1 MHKAGY
7 IHQDV
12 KPDNF
17 MIQLKDDG
25 HRVRI
30 LDMGLVME
38 FMREGA
44 HKTLGRYGFQG
55 TPRFGSMSGLDGY
68 TLSRRDD
75 LESMGYS
82 IMHLI
87 DKENIPWKVMENRKD
102 IFDSK
107 REFAQSPQCLLKY
120 LGIRDFIVQV
130 SQVKYEDEPD
140 YDHFDSVLVNLMKP
154 YRDAVHEMVV
164 SDLAHKYSEKVVSV
178 VFILKMN
185 QFIQNAAAE
194 EKQK

>member
-1 MHKAGY
+1 MLECLKQIHKAGY

-17 MIQLKDDG
+17 MLSLKND

-38 FMREGA
+38 YMRDGA
-44 HKTLGRYGFQG
+44 HKSLGRYGFQG

-87 DKENIPWKVMENRKD
+87 DKEHIPWKVMENKKD
-102 IFDSK
+102 ILDAK

-120 LGIRDFIVQV
+120 HGARDFIV
-130 SQVKYEDEPD
+130 
-140 YDHFDSVLVNLMKP
+140 
-154 YRDAVHEMVV
+154 
-164 SDLAHKYSEKVVSV
+164 
-178 VFILKMN
+178 
-185 QFIQNAAAE
+185 
-194 EKQK
+194 

>member
-1 MHKAGY
+1 M
-7 IHQDV
+7 

-17 MIQLKDDG
+17 MISMKDE

-38 FMREGA
+38 FMRDGA
-44 HKTLGRYGFQG
+44 HKSLGRYGFQG

-87 DKENIPWKVMENRKD
+87 DKENIPWKAMENRKD

-107 REFAQSPQCLLKY
+107 KEFAKSPQCLLKY
-120 LGIRDFIVQV
+120 LGIRDFIV
-130 SQVKYEDEPD
+130 
-140 YDHFDSVLVNLMKP
+140 
-154 YRDAVHEMVV
+154 
-164 SDLAHKYSEKVVSV
+164 
-178 VFILKMN
+178 
-185 QFIQNAAAE
+185 
-194 EKQK
+194 

>member
-1 MHKAGY
+1 MHNAGY

-17 MIQLKDDG
+17 MIKLRDE

-38 FMREGA
+38 FMRDGG
-44 HKTLGRYGFQG
+44 HKALGRYGFQG

-87 DKENIPWKVMENRKD
+87 DKEDIPWKDMESRKD
-102 IFDSK
+102 ILEAK
-107 REFAQSPQCLLKY
+107 RVFAQSPQCLLKY
-120 LGIRDFIVQV
+120 RGIRDFILQV
-130 SQVKYEDEPD
+130 SNVKYEDEPD
-140 YDHFDSVLVNLMKP
+140 YDHFDSVLVNMMKP
-154 YRDAVHEMVV
+154 YRDAVQAIVV
-164 SDLAHKYSEKVVSV
+164 KDLARKHSQRMSAIIFV
-178 VFILKMN
+178 KMN
-185 QFIQNAAAE
+185 QLVESAVAE
-194 EKQK
+194 ERYK